1 MGDVSMSSLNDE
13 FDVEGVEIEIEEFKE
28 TISHAKEIKDPNK
41 VLSALVDK
49 AGTFLDMIERES
61 VNGAISARY
70 MEVANQLIGTIN
82 GIINSTLANDSLL
95 YNDNLKQVY
104 IQQKNRAL
112 DQKDNEIRIKEL
124 YYKGKTTDKT
134 INNNMLI
141 TDRESIIKFLNK
153 ENK

>member
-1 MGDVSMSSLNDE
+1 M
-13 FDVEGVEIEIEEFKE
+13 
-28 TISHAKEIKDPNK
+28 KEITDEKLEKYFSITKEAFEVAKKSGNRTELKDERE
-41 VLSALVDK
+41 D
-49 AGTFLDMIERES
+49 FLDMIERES